1 MSEKGTSG
9 LPAGY
14 VYWGGVGARLLL
26 PEQRAIEETAAR
38 AQRAGTVAKAPTVEE
53 GEAAVKA
60 KADAAPKERSSTRS
74 YPEHAATGWYR
85 VLPKIQELIERHDAG
100 EHKARCPDPDVRERN
115 ALILSRLI
123 EDGPDRLV
131 AHAPA
136 WRSAFDDLERAM
148 PNFGGPIDLIRNA
161 LALAASTQRPVR
173 IPPMLLLGPPG
184 VGKTLFSQRV
194 AELLGAPHAA
204 IAFDQPS
211 AGSQLRGSDKFWGN
225 TETGLLF
232 NLICR
237 GTHANP
243 VILLDEI
250 DKSGVAGRRE
260 VDPLAQLHSALEP
273 HTAQR
278 TTDISVEIEFDASLV
293 TYIATANSAR
303 HIGPPLLSRFE
314 VFAIQAPDAQQAV
327 GIAQHLIADTLAGL
341 GLESTV
347 RFERRSAYVLA
358 HLSPRLMRR
367 TVESLVAA
375 AAGQQQGVVCEEDVW
390 RCLRMSSPPRL
401 H

>member
-1 MSEKGTSG
+1 MSEKGARG

-14 VYWGGVGARLLL
+14 VYWGGPGAGLLL

-38 AQRAGTVAKAPTVEE
+38 ARRAETAAKAPTAEDA
-53 GEAAVKA
+53 EAAVKG
-60 KADAAPKERSSTRS
+60 KADSPERTSSTRS
-74 YPEHAATGWYR
+74 YPAHPPSGWYR
-85 VLPKIQELIERHDAG
+85 VLPRIRELIERHSAG
-100 EHKARCPDPDVRERN
+100 EHKARCPDPEVRERN
-115 ALILSRLI
+115 ALILSKLI
-123 EDGPDRLV
+123 EDGPDRRV
-131 AHAPA
+131 AQAPA
-136 WRSAFDDLERAM
+136 WRSALDELEHAM
-148 PNFGGPIDLIRNA
+148 PNFEGPIHLLRNV

-184 VGKTLFSQRV
+184 VGKTYFSQRV
-194 AELLGAPHAA
+194 AGLLGAPHAA

-250 DKSGVAGRRE
+250 DKAGVAGRRE

-273 HTAQR
+273 RTAQR

-303 HIGPPLLSRFE
+303 HIGPPLLSRFK
-314 VFAIQAPDAQQAV
+314 VFAIQAPDAEQAV
-327 GIAQHLIADTLAGL
+327 GIAQRLIADTLAGL

-367 TVESLVAA
+367 TVEGLVAA
-375 AAGQQQGVVCEEDVW
+375 AAGQQQRVVCEEDVW
-390 RCLRMSSPPRL
+390 RCLGMNSPPRL